1 MRGDFLVRPAQP
13 GDERALFELIR
24 ALAVYEGLES
34 KVTGSAAQLGE
45 HLFGPRPACEALI
58 AVDALNG
65 AIAPAGGSSGRAL
78 GYALYFGTYST
89 FLTCPGLYLEDL
101 FVREELRGQGVGSA
115 LLRGVAALA
124 IARGAARLEWSV
136 LDWNTPA
143 IGFYEALGA
152 HRLEEWSMF
161 RLTGAALE
169 RFAASERGGE

>member
-1 MRGDFLVRPAQP
+1 MRDDLLIRPAER

-24 ALAVYEGLES
+24 ALAIYEKLED

-45 HLFGPRPACEALI
+45 HLFGPRPACEALL
-58 AVDALNG
+58 ALDR
-65 AIAPAGGSSGRAL
+65 AGRAL

-101 FVREELRGQGVGSA
+101 FVREELRGQGIGRA
-115 LLRGVAALA
+115 LLRAVAAQA
-124 IARGAARLEWSV
+124 VERGAARVEWAV

-152 HRLEEWSMF
+152 ERLDEWSTF
-161 RLTGAALE
+161 RLTGAALA
-169 RFAASERGGE
+169 RFAGSERGGE

>member
-1 MRGDFLVRPAQP
+1 MRGDFLIRPAQP
-13 GDERALFELIR
+13 GDERSLFELIR
-24 ALAVYEGLES
+24 ALAVYEKLES

-58 AVDALNG
+58 ALDH
-65 AIAPAGGSSGRAL
+65 SGRAL

-101 FVREELRGQGVGSA
+101 FVREELRGQGIGSA
-115 LLRGVAALA
+115 LLRGVAAQA

-152 HRLEEWSMF
+152 HRLEGWSMF
-161 RLTGAALE
+161 RLTGPALE
-169 RFAASERGGE
+169 RFAGSARG